1 MFAGNYVIVMSLL
14 AIIIFPFW
22 FAIQNLCVIAYSN
35 GVPVQDEHY
44 GVSMYVLLVT
54 GIII

>member
-1 MFAGNYVIVMSLL
+1 MFTGNYVIVMSLL
-14 AIIIFPFW
+14 AIIIFLFW

-44 GVSMYVLLVT
+44 EVSMYVLLVT
-54 GIII
+54 SIII